1 MIERRS
7 AEEWLAEFDEVVR
20 RYRAGLTRTGAGE
33 ALPQQEALARL
44 RRLGFTVG
52 EGLRLL
58 RPRTGT

>member
-7 AEEWLAEFDEVVR
+7 AEEWLADFDEVVR
-20 RYRAGLTRTGAGE
+20 RYRLGPRRPGAGE
-33 ALPQQEALARL
+33 ALLQQEALARL

>member
-7 AEEWLAEFDEVVR
+7 AEEWLAEFEEILR
-20 RYRAGLTRTGAGE
+20 RYRAAGGRTGEGE
-33 ALPQQEALARL
+33 VLTQQEAIARL

-58 RPRTGT
+58 RPKGGS

>member
-7 AEEWLAEFDEVVR
+7 AEEWLAEFEEILR
-20 RYRAGLTRTGAGE
+20 RYRAGGAGTGE
-33 ALPQQEALARL
+33 GDALTQQEAVAKL

-58 RPRTGT
+58 RRKSGS

>member
-7 AEEWLAEFDEVVR
+7 AEEWSAEFDEIVR
-20 RYRAGLTRTGAGE
+20 RYRPAGAGLGE
-33 ALPQQEALARL
+33 SEVLTQQEALARL

-58 RPRTGT
+58 RAKPGR